1 MSGGDIYI
9 RKGNRRGQEATSYS
23 IPVTIFLL
31 RIPPFLPQNC
41 LSISAWIL
49 TWKPSY
55 DISAF
60 TLENVMETTGK
71 IFASFCFVFFQYFSF
86 IIGSVR
92 ITNEFGYFVYF
103 SFLTMTQDGPYRSSP
118 CEGSDQKKKNKK
130 NRRSRNLCT
139 GNAELPGAAGAIV
152 FWFLFVVPL
161 PRLPLNGPFRWLV
174 RAYFFIYFFVFLW
187 VVNFTCT
194 GQTTSCTKSWHVF
207 WYYSQL
213 TRRLSAL
220 D

>member
-41 LSISAWIL
+41 LSFSAWIL

-60 TLENVMETTGK
+60 TLENVRETTGK

-103 SFLTMTQDGPYRSSP
+103 SFLPMTQDGPYRSSP
-118 CEGSDQKKKNKK
+118 CEGSDQKKRKIKK
-130 NRRSRNLCT
+130 PAKPEFVYGQRRTLRVCLYVRMMIFVCLSPHPSTAQRT
-139 GNAELPGAAGAIV
+139 LPVDWYGLI
-152 FWFLFVVPL
+152 FLFIFL
-161 PRLPLNGPFRWLV
+161 
-174 RAYFFIYFFVFLW
+174 FFCGW
-187 VVNFTCT
+187 
-194 GQTTSCTKSWHVF
+194 
-207 WYYSQL
+207 
-213 TRRLSAL
+213 
-220 D
+220 